1 LSIVVN
7 KTLQCDIVE
16 IHCIPDLII
25 KMSSSLKSLSQIWSK
40 NTEAATEIVTSQSFN
55 NAESDSKPSS
65 QDKTSR
71 RRLSKQFSS
80 SSDSKHHPMLLRS
93 RNVLTSLSN
102 LNVGNVPKETR
113 KLFQAGADKVTTTLN
128 GVRSTIGNWSQVCN
142 CRCNVCD
149 LSYPTDYA
157 NHIFFYHFYFI
168 QKLNPSRR
176 HQRLVNSSPYT
187 PGKGGKRGT
196 PRTKALLGRSPTKL
210 YRCVYYL

>member
-1 LSIVVN
+1 MSIVVN

-16 IHCIPDLII
+16 IHCIPNLNI

-55 NAESDSKPSS
+55 NAESESKPTSS
-65 QDKTSR
+65 SSSR

-102 LNVGNVPKETR
+102 LNVGNVPKETK

-142 CRCNVCD
+142 CRSNVCD

-157 NHIFFYHFYFI
+157 NDIFFI
-168 QKLNPSRR
+168 IS
-176 HQRLVNSSPYT
+176 T
-187 PGKGGKRGT
+187 
-196 PRTKALLGRSPTKL
+196 L
-210 YRCVYYL
+210 YRS